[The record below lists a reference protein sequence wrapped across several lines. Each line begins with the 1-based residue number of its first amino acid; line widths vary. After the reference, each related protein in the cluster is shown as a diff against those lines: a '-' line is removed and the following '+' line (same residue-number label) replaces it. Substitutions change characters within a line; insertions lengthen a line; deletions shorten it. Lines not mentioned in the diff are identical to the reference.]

1 MFAQT
6 CDSIIMP
13 RNSCSAHTSA
23 QSQTHHSGLTIS
35 CVVGPPSRASKPYST
50 FSCRRNDGSNISK
63 LRTKLYALNLIESFF
78 ILYIWTPYA
87 QKLSKTL
94 IAEERQTP
102 PGLLNPLKW
111 PGLATSIIKH
121 CLAKHTVRTDNVTAN
136 QVSTCWLKSL
146 GHWTESKAHHSKWTN
161 FFSWH
166 HQTWTKPFRVTSCH
180 CKFWICH
187 GRNFDSKCQA
197 ISQTK

>member
-1 MFAQT
+1 MQCSHFCSESDPSLRVDNLLRGGSSKSCLKTIFDIQLPAQW
-6 CDSIIMP
+6 
-13 RNSCSAHTSA
+13 RQQHFKAEN
-23 QSQTHHSGLTIS
+23 QT
-35 CVVGPPSRASKPYST
+35 
-50 FSCRRNDGSNISK
+50 
-63 LRTKLYALNLIESFF
+63 LRFKSHWVFF
-78 ILYIWTPYA
+78 YIIWTPYT

-187 GRNFDSKCQA
+187 GRNFDSKRQA